1 MVFIIFFTALIEW
14 SLRHVTERMTIVR
27 MSFQNAKQTLFLT
40 LGLVDHPFNTT
51 LAVDGIFG
59 WIIL

>member
-14 SLRHVTERMTIVR
+14 SLRHVTECMTIVR

-40 LGLVDHPFNTT
+40 LGLVDHPLNTT

-59 WIIL
+59 